1 MENGGNDK
9 DIPNALYLAENEYLF
24 IFYSCI
30 YRFGGQNHLSL
41 FGLQGEQ
48 GLRGQ
53 PGTLGQRGQR
63 GAQGDQ
69 GRRGEPG
76 LKGQPVCVN
85 SEAIKH

>member
-1 MENGGNDK
+1 MTK
-9 DIPNALYLAENEYLF
+9 TSPMPCIRLKMDIYLYF
-24 IFYSCI
+24 IHVFIGS
-30 YRFGGQNHLSL
+30 GVKNHLSL

-48 GLRGQ
+48 GLPGQ
-53 PGTLGQRGQR
+53 PGTPGQRGQR

-85 SEAIKH
+85 SEVIKH